1 LSAGLILFSAP
12 KIDFVN
18 PNKEFIIMKETLLKM
33 KEEALAALAAPEA
46 DLEALR
52 IRYLGKKGE
61 LTAVLRG
68 MGKLTAEER
77 PVIGQIANEVREAIE
92 NELTAR
98 AQEQKTAA
106 LAARLAAEK
115 LDVTVPGTVPE
126 IGHIHPLDRVQRDME
141 EIFIGMG
148 FDIVEGP
155 EVEYDYYNFQA
166 LNIPPDHPARDTQ
179 DTFYITDNILLRSQT
194 SPVQA
199 RTMEKRKP
207 PIRIISPGRVYR
219 SDAMDATHSP
229 LFHQMEGLVVDKNV
243 TMGDLKGTLEMFA
256 KKMFGEETKVRFRP
270 HHFPFTEPSAEV
282 DVSCFACGGKGCRL
296 CKGEGWIEILGAG
309 MVHPNVLR
317 MCNIDPD
324 EYSGFAF
331 GMGVERVTML
341 KYHID
346 DIRHLYEN
354 DVRFL
359 SQF

>member
-1 LSAGLILFSAP
+1 
-12 KIDFVN
+12 
-18 PNKEFIIMKETLLKM
+18 M
-33 KEEALAALAAPEA
+33 
-46 DLEALR
+46 
-52 IRYLGKKGE
+52 
-61 LTAVLRG
+61 
-68 MGKLTAEER
+68 
-77 PVIGQIANEVREAIE
+77 IGQIANEVREAIE
-92 NELTAR
+92 NELTVR

-115 LDVTVPGTVPE
+115 LDVTVPGTAPE

-317 MCNIDPD
+317 MCGIDPD

>member
-1 LSAGLILFSAP
+1 
-12 KIDFVN
+12 
-18 PNKEFIIMKETLLKM
+18 MKETLLKM

-92 NELTAR
+92 SELTAR
-98 AQEQKTAA
+98 AQQQKTAA

-243 TMGDLKGTLEMFA
+243 TMGDLKGMLETFA
-256 KKMFGEETKVRFRP
+256 KAQFGEQTRCRFRP

-309 MVHPNVLR
+309 MVHPNVLS
-317 MCNIDPD
+317 MCGIDPE

-331 GMGVERVTML
+331 GMGIERIAML
-341 KYHID
+341 KYHVD
-346 DIRHLYEN
+346 DIRLFYEN

-359 SQF
+359 EQF

>member
-1 LSAGLILFSAP
+1 
-12 KIDFVN
+12 
-18 PNKEFIIMKETLLKM
+18 MKETLLKM
-33 KEEALAALAAPEA
+33 KEEALAALAAPDA

-68 MGKLTAEER
+68 MGKLSAEER

-98 AQEQKTAA
+98 AQQQKTAA

-219 SDAMDATHSP
+219 SDARDATHSP

-317 MCNIDPD
+317 MCGIDPD

>member
-1 LSAGLILFSAP
+1 
-12 KIDFVN
+12 
-18 PNKEFIIMKETLLKM
+18 MKETLLKM

-115 LDVTVPGTVPE
+115 LDVTVPGTMPE

-256 KKMFGEETKVRFRP
+256 KKMFGEETRVRFRP

>member
-1 LSAGLILFSAP
+1 
-12 KIDFVN
+12 
-18 PNKEFIIMKETLLKM
+18 MKETLLKM
-33 KEEALAALAAPEA
+33 KEEALAALAAPDA

-68 MGKLTAEER
+68 MGKLSAEER

-98 AQEQKTAA
+98 AQQQKTAA

-126 IGHIHPLDRVQRDME
+126 VGHIHPLDRVQRDME

-317 MCNIDPD
+317 MCGIDPD